1 MSLEFKRIVSLRLSV
16 FILKQNIPHF
26 FSTVDINHY
35 RDYTKRK
42 TYLLESNI
50 IQLEKKMALVG
61 FVRSMK
67 IVFRKFIAIEEKLN
81 GSEVLVHVQ

>member
-50 IQLEKKMALVG
+50 IQLEK
-61 FVRSMK
+61 
-67 IVFRKFIAIEEKLN
+67 N
-81 GSEVLVHVQ
+81 GSCGICEINENRLS